1 MEILKIR
8 KMASVVKPSGGT
20 CLHIQQAND
29 FISLAFTN
37 LSG

>member
-1 MEILKIR
+1 
-8 KMASVVKPSGGT
+8 MASVVKPSGGT